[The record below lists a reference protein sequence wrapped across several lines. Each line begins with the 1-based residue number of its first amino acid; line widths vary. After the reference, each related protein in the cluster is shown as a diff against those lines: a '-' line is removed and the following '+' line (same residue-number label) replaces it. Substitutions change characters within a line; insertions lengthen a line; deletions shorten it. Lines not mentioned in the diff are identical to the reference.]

1 MTPVSSIRLAGLG
14 VLLVAAACGGSSGGG
29 TGPCTPGAATQ
40 LAKSGGD
47 GQAWYF
53 NNPLPAALS
62 VKALDAN
69 NCAVPGVVVN
79 WTVASGGGGV
89 SPAQSTTN
97 ASGVAST
104 TDSIGG
110 STPQSVSATPAI
122 TTLPTLTFSATAAAP
137 PTSAA
142 VDVKD
147 NFFSPQN
154 AAIKTGGTV
163 TWTWRCRGA
172 QRHIHRWPHATPGRR
187 AESDYRH
194 VFEHHHRRRDLRLSL
209 HKPRWHERDD
219 HGAALTQGGSR
230 ERYPPVRA
238 AGAAFSF
245 VLLARSAD

>member
-163 TWTWRCRGA
+163 TWTWG
-172 QRHIHRWPHATPGRR
+172 
-187 AESDYRH
+187 
-194 VFEHHHRRRDLRLSL
+194 
-209 HKPRWHERDD
+209 
-219 HGAALTQGGSR
+219 GAAAHNVTYTGGPTPHPADGPNQITGMFSSTITAVGT
-230 ERYPPVRA
+230 YDYHCTNH
-238 AGAAFSF
+238 AGMSGTIT
-245 VLLARSAD
+245 VLR